1 MKTIYL
7 ASASLALLFASVSC
21 SENYDIY
28 PEEYSKVMMFKDSGA
43 HDFTI
48 YSPHS
53 VSTFPISVMK
63 GGWDPQSSSEA
74 RVRVMTE
81 EEFNDWLLES
91 GAGYSYLPN
100 NCYSLSSEG
109 QSLEMLL
116 DFNGGEGYK
125 VLSLNVFP
133 PAVGSFMESYT
144 DASRKPVIP
153 LVLESK
159 DGLIDIDNSEMFI
172 IPDYKEPT
180 VSFLNGGVCM
190 LEDGETSY
198 TLKVGLP
205 FESEWDLTAKIEVDP
220 TVLED
225 YNSNEGTSLGL
236 MSADAYAGV
245 GDVAINQGDE
255 YATVTVNVDLDKAGF
270 RNAIPL
276 RITTLSLDGFEIGE
290 STALIGIDNASKYKI
305 DITADML
312 YANDCYSGD
321 GKGVPGLC
329 DGDFSTHF
337 HSWYG
342 SNARNFDKF
351 GSYVE
356 FTLPKE
362 IQEIGFDHA
371 NRQSYNNGHVKRVQ
385 LYAWDGED
393 WVLFADCDAYGK
405 ILLDRMDVGQF
416 GSFHCP
422 FKFNKFRYSVIEAD
436 GGSLV
441 GKTTAFWSCGE
452 IVVYGK

>member
-1 MKTIYL
+1 MKSIYL
-7 ASASLALLFASVSC
+7 ASASLALLLAGASC
-21 SENYDIY
+21 SEKYDIY

-43 HDFTI
+43 HDFTV

-53 VSTFPISVMK
+53 VAAFPISVMK
-63 GGWDPQSSSEA
+63 GGWNPDATSGA
-74 RVRVMTE
+74 KVRVMTE

-100 NCYSLSSEG
+100 NCYSFTESG
-109 QSLEMLL
+109 QTLELPL
-116 DFNGGEGYK
+116 EFKGGEGYK
-125 VLSLNVFP
+125 TLALNVFP
-133 PAVGSFMESYT
+133 PALGEFLETYT
-144 DASRKPVIP
+144 EASRTPVIP
-153 LVLESK
+153 LVLEGS
-159 DGLIDIDNSEMFI
+159 DGLIDANGNEMFI
-172 IPDYKEPT
+172 IPEYKEPS
-180 VSFLNGGVCM
+180 VGFLNGGVKM
-190 LEDGETSY
+190 LEDGEKSFTFNI
-198 TLKVGLP
+198 GLP
-205 FESEWDLTAKIEVDP
+205 FESEWDITAKVEVDP
-220 TVLED
+220 SVLEE
-225 YNSNEGTSLGL
+225 YNANEGTSMGL
-236 MSADAYAGV
+236 MPAEAYSGV
-245 GDVAINQGDE
+245 TDVAINKGAE
-255 YATVTVNVDLDKAGF
+255 SASMTVNIDLDKAGF

-290 STALIGIDNASKYKI
+290 STALVGIDNASGFKI

-342 SNARNFDKF
+342 SNARNFDEF
-351 GSYVE
+351 GSYIE

-371 NRQSYNNGHVKRVQ
+371 NRQSYNNGHVKRVK
-385 LYAWDGED
+385 LYAWNGTD
-393 WVLFADCDAYGK
+393 WVEFADCNAYGK
-405 ILLDRMDVGQF
+405 VLLDRFDVASV

-422 FKFNKFRYSVIEAD
+422 FKFNKFRYCVVEAD
-436 GGSLV
+436 GGSLI

-452 IVVYGK
+452 IVVYGR